1 MSRAQSRTGTD
12 ERKLVLASNNAGK
25 LREFAGLFASHDIRV
40 VPQSQFNVPEA
51 AEPHVTFV
59 ENALAKARHAARLT
73 GLPALADD
81 SGLCVHKL
89 GGMPGV
95 QSALYDQMFSG
106 LPKDDAR
113 NNARLL
119 ENLGDESDRR
129 AHFFCVLVLVR
140 SADDPQPVI
149 AEGEWHGEIL
159 SAPRGAA
166 GFGYDP
172 LFFLPQLGQSA
183 AELPEE
189 MKNVLSHR
197 AIAFRKLAARLQEG
211 GVF

>member
-1 MSRAQSRTGTD
+1 MSAQRQ
-12 ERKLVLASNNAGK
+12 LVLASNNPGK
-25 LREFAGLFASHDIRV
+25 LREFSDLFASHDIEL
-40 VPQSQFNVPEA
+40 VPQSRFDVPEA
-51 AEPHVTFV
+51 AEPHPTFV
-59 ENALAKARHAARLT
+59 ENALAKARHAAQLT

-95 QSALYDQMFSG
+95 QSALYDQLFSG

-119 ENLGDESDRR
+119 ETLADEADRR
-129 AHFFCVLVLVR
+129 AHYVCVLVLVR

-159 SAPRGAA
+159 FAPRGEG

-172 LFFLPQLGQSA
+172 LFYVAQLGQSA
-183 AELPEE
+183 AELPAES
-189 MKNVLSHR
+189 KNVLSHR
-197 AIAFRKLAARLQEG
+197 AIAFGKLAARLQQG
-211 GVF
+211 NMF

>member
-1 MSRAQSRTGTD
+1 MNAQRQ
-12 ERKLVLASNNAGK
+12 LVLASNNPGK
-25 LREFAGLFASHDIRV
+25 LREFSGLFASHDIEV
-40 VPQSQFNVPEA
+40 VPQSQFDVPEA

-59 ENALAKARHAARLT
+59 ENALAKARHAAQFT

-95 QSALYDQMFSG
+95 QSALYDQLFSG
-106 LPKDDAR
+106 LPKDDRR

-119 ENLGDESDRR
+119 EKLADEADRR
-129 AHFFCVLVLVR
+129 AHYVCVLVLVR
-140 SADDPQPVI
+140 SAGDPQPVI
-149 AEGEWHGEIL
+149 AEGQWHGEIL
-159 SAPRGAA
+159 FAPRGEG

-172 LFFLPQLGQSA
+172 LFYVAQLGQSA
-183 AELPEE
+183 AQIPAE

-211 GVF
+211 EIF

>member
-1 MSRAQSRTGTD
+1 MNAPRR
-12 ERKLVLASNNAGK
+12 LVLASNNAGK
-25 LREFAGLFASHDIRV
+25 QREFASLFAAYDIQV

-59 ENALAKARHAARLT
+59 ENALAKARHAAQLT

-81 SGLCVHKL
+81 SGLCVQKL

-95 QSALYDQMFSG
+95 QSALYDQLFSG
-106 LPKDDAR
+106 MPKDDQR

-119 ENLGDESDRR
+119 EKLGDETDRR
-129 AHFFCVLVLVR
+129 AHYVCVLTLVR
-140 SADDPQPVI
+140 AADDPQPVI
-149 AEGEWHGEIL
+149 AEGEWHGDIL
-159 SAPRGAA
+159 FAPRGEA

-172 LFFLPQLGQSA
+172 LFYVAQLGQTA
-183 AELPEE
+183 AEIPAE

-211 GVF
+211 KIF